1 MANGTISNPGLF
13 IIRSATTQS
22 VSINGNSNAWVN
34 VIPAAVD
41 GYKAVAVAGWQAR
54 STNVSLSVYAVRF
67 DDAGKVNV
75 ALHNLSTST
84 QATGCY
90 AEVDILYIRD

>member
-1 MANGTISNPGLF
+1 MATGTVQNPGLF
-13 IIRSATTQS
+13 LIRSATTQS
-22 VSINGNSNAWVN
+22 TSINANANAWVG
-34 VIPAAVD
+34 VMPPTVS

-54 STNVSLSVYAVRF
+54 ATNASLSVYAVRF
-67 DDAGKVNV
+67 DADGKVNV

>member
-1 MANGTISNPGLF
+1 MATGTIQNPGLF
-13 IIRSATTQS
+13 IIRSGTTQS
-22 VSINGNSNAWVN
+22 VSINGNSNAWVG

-67 DDAGKVNV
+67 DSNGTVNV
-75 ALHNLSTST
+75 ALHNLAPSTT
-84 QATGCY
+84 ATGCY
-90 AEVDILYIRD
+90 AEVDILYIRE